1 MGSALPLDLLIEIN
15 STGVKDTFTIGKLPT
30 LVITKARA
38 DLPQKQIQ
46 GFTNLSAV
54 KTAFKSGSVV
64 DFATEYFGFVSK
76 NATKADYLSV
86 FVLNDS
92 NLPAMIKGA
101 KCSDIGALKALNGS
115 VKVTIDGESHDIEI
129 DLTDATSLSDIA
141 NTMETAIKGADSAGA
156 GFTNAEVEYNAL
168 TQGFIVKSGTQGS
181 TSTIAY
187 FSKADSGEDIHNKLG
202 LSQSEGAELLSGQ
215 SALSLNDA
223 LQIIES
229 NNGNYYVITFDYD
242 NADSDLLTFA
252 KWLKASAGRFMGVY
266 SNGKMLNSDLT
277 DIHAYDGLLL
287 DLKVADNQNGVV
299 CAYVSSLELSKRNS
313 NVNLAFN
320 EASQFAS
327 NAITDR
333 ATYEKMQE
341 KRLNAPCKFGVLGQ
355 DDTIYMDGTIC
366 GTLTN
371 SANVYFCNSFLK
383 LSEQISVYNMLKS
396 SKIIGLRDAQSRN
409 AINGY
414 IAEVFENAVSARI
427 VAVGAELTT
436 TEKSVLSQTFTGA
449 VNDLNDVFNQIEQY
463 GYYFVVTDL
472 NVVKKELTITQA
484 YLANTPLKRLVVAN
498 YILGA

>member
-15 STGVKDTFTIGKLPT
+15 SSGVKDTFTIGKLPT
-30 LVITKARA
+30 LLITKARA

-92 NLPAMIKGA
+92 DLPAMIKGA
-101 KCSDIGALKALNGS
+101 KCAEVGTLKALNGS
-115 VKVTIDGESHDIEI
+115 VKVTIDGESHDIEL
-129 DLTDATSLSDIA
+129 DLTSATSLSDIA
-141 NTMETAIKGADSAGA
+141 NTLQIAITGADGAGA

-168 TQGFIVKSGTQGS
+168 TQGFIVKSGTKGNTNS
-181 TSTIAY
+181 ISY
-187 FSKADSGEDIHNKLG
+187 FSKADSGEDIHGKLG
-202 LSQSEGAELLSGQ
+202 LSQGEGAEILNGE
-215 SALSLNDA
+215 SALSLENA
-223 LQIIES
+223 LSIIES
-229 NNGNYYVITFDYD
+229 NNGNYYLITFDYD
-242 NADSDLLTFA
+242 NADGDLLVFA
-252 KWLKASAGRFMGVY
+252 KWLNASAGRFMGVY
-266 SNGKMLNSDLT
+266 SNGKLLNSDLT

-299 CAYVSSLELSKRNS
+299 CAYISSLDLSKRNS

-327 NAITDR
+327 KAITDR
-333 ATYEKMQE
+333 TIYEKMQE

-371 SANVYFCNSFLK
+371 SANVYFCNSFIK
-383 LSEQISVYNMLKS
+383 LNEQISLYNMLKS

-427 VAVGAELTT
+427 IATGVELTT
-436 TEKSVLSQTFTGA
+436 TEKSVLSQTFAGA
-449 VNDLNDVFNQIEQY
+449 VNDLNDVFNQIEQF
-463 GYYFVVTDL
+463 GYFFVPTDM

-484 YLANTPLKRLVVAN
+484 YMANTPLKRLVVAN
-498 YILGA
+498 YVLGA

>member
-15 STGVKDTFTIGKLPT
+15 SSGVKDTFTIGKLPT
-30 LVITKARA
+30 LLITKARA

-92 NLPAMIKGA
+92 DLPAMIKGA
-101 KCSDIGALKALNGS
+101 KCAEIGTLKALNGS
-115 VKVTIDGESHDIEI
+115 VKVTIDGESHDITL
-129 DLTDATSLSDIA
+129 DLKSATSLSDIA
-141 NTMETAIKGADSAGA
+141 NTLQIAITGADGAGA
-156 GFTNAEVEYNAL
+156 GFTSAEVEYNAL
-168 TQGFIVKSGTQGS
+168 TQGFIVKSGTKGN
-181 TSTIAY
+181 TSSISY
-187 FSKADSGEDIHNKLG
+187 FSKADSGEDIHGKLG
-202 LSQSEGAELLSGQ
+202 LSQGEGAEILSGE
-215 SALSLNDA
+215 STLSLADALS
-223 LQIIES
+223 IIES
-229 NNGNYYVITFDYD
+229 NNGNYYLITFDYD
-242 NADSDLLTFA
+242 NAEGDLLTFA
-252 KWLKASAGRFMGVY
+252 KWLNASAGRFMGIY
-266 SNGKMLNSDLT
+266 SNDKLLNADLT
-277 DIHAYDGLLL
+277 DIHAYDGLLF

-299 CAYVSSLELSKRNS
+299 CAYISSLDLSKRNS

-327 NAITDR
+327 KAITER
-333 ATYEKMQE
+333 TIYEKMQE

-371 SANVYFCNSFLK
+371 SANVYFCNSFIK
-383 LSEQISVYNMLKS
+383 LNEQISLYNMLKS

-414 IAEVFENAVSARI
+414 IAEVFENAVNARI
-427 VAVGAELTT
+427 IATGAELTT
-436 TEKSVLSQTFTGA
+436 TEKSVLSQTFAGA

-463 GYYFVVTDL
+463 GYFFVATDM

-484 YLANTPLKRLVVAN
+484 YMANTPLKRLVVAN

>member
-15 STGVKDTFTIGKLPT
+15 SSGVKDTFTIGKLPT
-30 LVITKARA
+30 LLITKARA

-92 NLPAMIKGA
+92 DLPAMIKGA
-101 KCSDIGALKALNGS
+101 KCAEVGTLKALNGS
-115 VKVTIDGESHDIEI
+115 VKVTIDGESHDIEL
-129 DLTDATSLSDIA
+129 DLTSATSLSDIA
-141 NTMETAIKGADSAGA
+141 GTLQIAITGADGAGA
-156 GFTNAEVEYNAL
+156 GFTNAEVKYNAL
-168 TQGFIVKSGTQGS
+168 TQGFIVKSGTKGN
-181 TSTIAY
+181 TSSISY
-187 FSKADSGEDIHNKLG
+187 FSKADSGEDIHGKLG
-202 LSQSEGAELLSGQ
+202 LSQGEGAEILNGE
-215 SALSLNDA
+215 SALSLENA
-223 LQIIES
+223 LSIIES
-229 NNGNYYVITFDYD
+229 NNGNYYLITFDYN
-242 NADSDLLTFA
+242 NADGDLLVFA
-252 KWLKASAGRFMGVY
+252 KWLNASAGRFMGVY
-266 SNGKMLNSDLT
+266 SNGKLLNSDLA

-299 CAYVSSLELSKRNS
+299 CAYISSLDLSKRNS

-327 NAITDR
+327 KAITDR
-333 ATYEKMQE
+333 TIYEKMQE
-341 KRLNAPCKFGVLGQ
+341 KRLNAPCKFGVLEQ

-371 SANVYFCNSFLK
+371 SANVYFCNSFIK
-383 LSEQISVYNMLKS
+383 LNEQISLYNMLKS

-414 IAEVFENAVSARI
+414 IAEVFENAVNARI
-427 VAVGAELTT
+427 IATGAELTT
-436 TEKSVLSQTFTGA
+436 TEKSVLSQTFAGA
-449 VNDLNDVFNQIEQY
+449 VNDLNDVFNQIEQF
-463 GYYFVVTDL
+463 GYFFVATDM
-472 NVVKKELTITQA
+472 NVGKKELTITQA
-484 YLANTPLKRLVVAN
+484 YMANTPLKRLVVAN
-498 YILGA
+498 YVLGA